1 MKWVRG
7 KTKRLAKGYSVTVYT
22 AEGTSAI
29 IVMRTYAFLG
39 TRSMVLF
46 STIYNGQ
53 TCVGFMTFRGAKKY
67 IEQKLKLNGEPVK
80 EANVNG

>member
-1 MKWVRG
+1 MLKWVKG

-29 IVMRTYAFLG
+29 IEMRNYAWG
-39 TRSMVLF
+39 TRSVVLF